1 MAMDINEVERRY
13 GKQLSLIGNIDP
25 NTLGLGTP
33 EQVIAEV
40 RQRIVDL
47 APGGGYAVG
56 ASPGIAYYTRLENY
70 EAMRRCAFEYGVY
83 PITP

>member
-1 MAMDINEVERRY
+1 MDITEVKRRY
-13 GKQLSLIGNIDP
+13 GKQRSLIGNFDP
-25 NTLGLGTP
+25 TTLGLGTP
-33 EQVIAEV
+33 EQVRTEV
-40 RQRIVDL
+40 RQRIKEL

-56 ASPGIAYYTRLENY
+56 ASPGIAYYTRMENY

>member
-1 MAMDINEVERRY
+1 MDITEVKRRY
-13 GKQLSLIGNIDP
+13 GKQRSLIGNFDP

-33 EQVIAEV
+33 EQVRTEV
-40 RQRIVDL
+40 RQRIKEL

-56 ASPGIAYYTRLENY
+56 ASPGIAYYTRMENY